1 MTDALVID
9 AEGLDRLS
17 CNAKAN
23 PTTGK
28 KTLKAK
34 TVCEAGFRNMTY
46 VRDLVPML
54 VGEPPALLGDDSA
67 PNPSE
72 TALAALGSC
81 ISVGLLANATH
92 RGVRL
97 TKIEVEMEG
106 DIDISAV
113 WGVGDTPDGKVLGFS
128 AVRCKVSLAGDTD
141 DETLDYFLDV
151 MLRAPFRLARDV
163 LPHMQAGSAIINIT
177 STFAVVG
184 GLRGGPYSAAKGGL
198 TALTTHIACQYGS
211 HGIRCNAVA
220 PGVIQTPM
228 TEERLQDP
236 RFRRM
241 QIEMTPHQR
250 LGTVDDV
257 ASTVAFL
264 CSPGGSF
271 INGQTIVVDG
281 GWSSTKY
288 LSKFA
293 LTSEWTAT

>member
-1 MTDALVID
+1 MQVAIVTGATGGIGFGCATKLSGMGMAVVATGRNEQRLAELAEAIGAPDRIATIAVDLTADDAPSRIVETAVERWGHID
-9 AEGLDRLS
+9 FLIN
-17 CNAKAN
+17 NAGVGN
-23 PTTGK
+23 PTPLHG
-28 KTLKAK
+28 
-34 TVCEAGFRNMTY
+34 
-46 VRDLVPML
+46 
-54 VGEPPALLGDDSA
+54 
-67 PNPSE
+67 
-72 TALAALGSC
+72 
-81 ISVGLLANATH
+81 
-92 RGVRL
+92 
-97 TKIEVEMEG
+97 
-106 DIDISAV
+106 
-113 WGVGDTPDGKVLGFS
+113 
-128 AVRCKVSLAGDTD
+128 TD
-141 DETLDYFLDV
+141 DETLDYFLNV

-163 LPHMQAGSAIINIT
+163 LPHMQPGSAIINIT

-220 PGVIQTPM
+220 PGVIQTAM
-228 TEERLQDP
+228 TAERMEDP

-241 QIEMTPHQR
+241 QVEMTPHQR

-293 LTSEWTAT
+293 LTSEWTAR